1 MAKSKGDIMI
11 KRSSLM
17 MILNSDVEKLNINM
31 LFKMISVSKENVYKC
46 TYVNVYML
54 VYVRV

>member
-1 MAKSKGDIMI
+1 MAKSKGDLMI

-31 LFKMISVSKENVYKC
+31 LFKMISLVKKMCTNVH
-46 TYVNVYML
+46 M
-54 VYVRV
+54 